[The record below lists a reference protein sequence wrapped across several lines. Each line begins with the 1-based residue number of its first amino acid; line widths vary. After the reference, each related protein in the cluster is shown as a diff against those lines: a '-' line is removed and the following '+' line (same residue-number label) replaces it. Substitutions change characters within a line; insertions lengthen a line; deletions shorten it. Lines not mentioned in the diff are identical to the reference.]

1 MYLITGRADK
11 WCGAWV
17 LRGSLQYEWAYV
29 MLHGRHKEVTAKPG
43 GWAVKTWLSVQ
54 LMWNTPFD
62 TVNEF
67 PHPLCDRLCDPFSQ

>member
-11 WCGAWV
+11 WWGMGFKRQFTVWV
-17 LRGSLQYEWAYV
+17 SLRYV
-29 MLHGRHKEVTAKPG
+29 TYGGHKEVTAKPG

-54 LMWNTPFD
+54 LMWNMPFD